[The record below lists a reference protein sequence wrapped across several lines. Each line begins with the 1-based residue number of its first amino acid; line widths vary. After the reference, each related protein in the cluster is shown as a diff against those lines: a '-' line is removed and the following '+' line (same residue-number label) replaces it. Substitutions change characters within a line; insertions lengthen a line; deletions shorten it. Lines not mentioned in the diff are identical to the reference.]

1 MSQSESFKI
10 YSVQAIRSYFFFFIA
25 LVLAL
30 IVFYFSMND
39 FVHAKDRFQIYYLF
53 FSTAV
58 MVIYFA
64 AGVGVYRQVFL
75 PLPQVLRRIQ
85 DIKNYQKENES
96 EDYFASL
103 PDFWNLIEEEVI
115 AVAKAVGRRQ
125 KQTERIRKAIE
136 QILNVFPESTLVVDQ
151 DSKINYSNKAFKR
164 TFLASRSEEDS
175 SDVFLHDIF
184 REPQVLSL
192 VQDQYNSGTVKKEVQ
207 VAPIHSDVKKHFII
221 FKTPFAMKNDD
232 GSREQ
237 MIIFHDITTAKKTDQ
252 MKTDFVSNVSHELRT
267 PLMSIQGYVQ
277 TLKEDIKAKKFE
289 HTDKFFEII
298 ESHVERLTFLIND
311 LLELSYLESD
321 VSIEKKE
328 LDPKNLTQKILRQF
342 SLDLEK
348 GEYVAR
354 DIYNVPSFKG
364 EGRLIEQVLINLVQ
378 NTLRYTP
385 LKTKID
391 IEWNKVGNQ
400 TILNYKDNGPGIS
413 DEHLGRIFERFY
425 RIDPHRSRARG
436 GTGLGLS
443 IVKHIMQR
451 HGGTVQVN
459 SKLGHGLEFK
469 CIFPE

>member
-10 YSVQAIRSYFFFFIA
+10 YSVQAIRSYFFFFVA
-25 LVLAL
+25 LIFTL

-39 FVHAKDRFQIYYLF
+39 FVQAKDQFQIYYLF
-53 FSTAV
+53 FSIVVA
-58 MVIYFA
+58 VIYFA

-151 DSKINYSNKAFKR
+151 DSRINYSNKAFKR

-207 VAPIHSDVKKHFII
+207 VAPINSDVKKHFII

-321 VSIEKKE
+321 VSLEKKD

-348 GEYVAR
+348 GEYVAH

-391 IEWNKVGNQ
+391 IEWSKVGNQ
-400 TILNYKDNGPGIS
+400 TVLSYKDNGPGIS